1 MNASNL
7 RDDPALFCSVCNLA
21 NFAVN
26 SQKMFTIRTQL
37 SPGEVSVLASLL
49 ASTDEI
55 SSLAFR
61 EELPE
66 EAGDEFGEALKCPI
80 RTGKLSLGCCGKNT
94 GGNKWCRL
102 APELLRLAV
111 VSAGSALEQLSIYWI
126 CIEDKCM
133 VQLCESSRKSP
144 ATLRR
149 LRIADCYF
157 TVSLLAGYISS
168 LLALESL
175 YISDRTLSDTET
187 SLIILALQNLP
198 AVIELSILEARFG
211 METCR
216 QIGSLLALGRMK
228 KLFLSGNRLGD
239 EGISMV
245 VNVILQQPRRCGL
258 RELHLGHNGIGLAGK
273 QKTAELVARL
283 PQIRCLDHG
292 ESSSASEL

>member
-1 MNASNL
+1 MNASSL

-26 SQKMFTIRTQL
+26 SQKMFTIRTRL

-49 ASTDEI
+49 ASADEI
-55 SSLAFR
+55 GSLAFR
-61 EELPE
+61 EGLPE
-66 EAGDEFGEALKCPI
+66 GAGDELGEALKCPVRI
-80 RTGKLSLGCCGKNT
+80 GTLSLGCGGKDT
-94 GGNKWCRL
+94 GDNKCCWL
-102 APELLRLAV
+102 NPELLRLAM
-111 VSAGSALEQLSIYWI
+111 VSAGSAFERLNIYRI
-126 CIEDKCM
+126 CIADKCM
-133 VQLCESSRKSP
+133 VRLCEWPGKSP
-144 ATLRR
+144 AMLRR

-157 TVSLLAGYISS
+157 TAQLLAGYISS

-187 SLIILALQNLP
+187 SLLVLALQNLP
-198 AVIELSILEARFG
+198 AVIELSILEAGFG

-216 QIGSLLALGRMK
+216 QIGSLVGLG
-228 KLFLSGNRLGD
+228 KLRKLVLSGNRLGD
-239 EGISMV
+239 QGISMV

-292 ESSSASEL
+292 ESFSSSEL